1 MDSRGAQGGNVERM
15 SEPGAVD
22 KPGAGWGNAGG
33 SDGRAFEPSP
43 GRGGGSG
50 VIHRWPWL
58 STPHREFCTL
68 EGGVIHSQQCT
79 ESPPAGSLAAGSTER
94 TGSRGDA
101 APSLPAHV
109 YHAILGNNHYG
120 RRHLRDAL
128 DILARTRHK
137 YPFDKIVSHKFPL
150 DEINEVMAAQDQGHI
165 TRASLVP

>member
-1 MDSRGAQGGNVERM
+1 M
-15 SEPGAVD
+15 
-22 KPGAGWGNAGG
+22 
-33 SDGRAFEPSP
+33 
-43 GRGGGSG
+43 
-50 VIHRWPWL
+50 
-58 STPHREFCTL
+58 
-68 EGGVIHSQQCT
+68 
-79 ESPPAGSLAAGSTER
+79 
-94 TGSRGDA
+94 
-101 APSLPAHV
+101 

>member
-1 MDSRGAQGGNVERM
+1 
-15 SEPGAVD
+15 
-22 KPGAGWGNAGG
+22 
-33 SDGRAFEPSP
+33 
-43 GRGGGSG
+43 
-50 VIHRWPWL
+50 
-58 STPHREFCTL
+58 
-68 EGGVIHSQQCT
+68 
-79 ESPPAGSLAAGSTER
+79 
-94 TGSRGDA
+94 
-101 APSLPAHV
+101 V